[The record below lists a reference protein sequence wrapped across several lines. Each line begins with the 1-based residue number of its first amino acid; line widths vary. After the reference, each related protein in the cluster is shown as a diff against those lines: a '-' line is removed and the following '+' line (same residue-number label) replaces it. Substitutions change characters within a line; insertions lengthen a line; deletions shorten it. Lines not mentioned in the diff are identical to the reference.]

1 MSKEIKNLEAQILAS
16 FVVYPQEIDEFL
28 QIAPLKCFSSKA
40 REILHLIMALND
52 EKILNENNLSLR
64 AKDELKQSELF
75 LQTLATLPSSNI
87 KSLAPLLKKSYQI
100 NLQEQIALKMQNA
113 SANNAVLDLEILSK
127 EMELESNEF
136 KNLNEWRHYYET
148 QPPLPFYSCGIS
160 FLDSCVNGGFRVGQL
175 ILISGDPEAGK
186 TRLGVQILE
195 NISKKFKVC
204 FFCFEF
210 TIQDYLQSLQ
220 KSKKQLNAENMILIN
235 DGFDIHELLSNIK
248 ALYKKGVRV
257 FFIDSQMRIS
267 SNEGSN
273 MEEKE
278 SFKFSSLAKLAHTL
292 GLLIFLV
299 IQNSKEDRENPMG
312 SKKGGHEAN
321 IIMRIERI
329 KPEKGDYTQKLN
341 EFDEN
346 TRLFLVKKNKQT
358 GKHFK
363 EKVHFNTQ
371 DLRFYELLNEVE
383 NVEFEISQKELQKA
397 VENDPF

>member
-1 MSKEIKNLEAQILAS
+1 MKEMMNLEAQILAS

-28 QIAPLKCFSSKA
+28 QVAPLKCFSSKG
-40 REILHLIMALND
+40 REILHLILSLND
-52 EKILNENNLSLR
+52 EKILNESTLSLK
-64 AKDELKQSELF
+64 AKTELKGTELF
-75 LQTLATLPSSNI
+75 LQTLASLPNSNVL
-87 KSLAPLLKKSYQI
+87 SLAPLLKKQYQI
-100 NLQEQIALKMQNA
+100 QMQEQIALKMQNA
-113 SANNAVLDLEILSK
+113 SANKAVLDLEILSK
-127 EMELESNEF
+127 EMELEANEF
-136 KNLNEWRHYYET
+136 KNLSQWQHYYEN

-175 ILISGDPEAGK
+175 VLISGDPEAGK

-210 TIQDYLQSLQ
+210 TIQDYLQSLE
-220 KSKKQLNAENMILIN
+220 KCKKQLRAENMILIN
-235 DGFDIHELLSNIK
+235 DGFDIHEVIANIK

-267 SNEGSN
+267 SFEGSN

-278 SFKFSSLAKLAHTL
+278 SFKFSSLAKLAHSL

-321 IIMRIERI
+321 IIIRIERI
-329 KPEKGDYTQKLN
+329 KPDKNDYAQKLN

-346 TRLFLVKKNKQT
+346 ARLFLVKKNKQT

-371 DLRFYELLNEVE
+371 DLRFYALSNEPE
-383 NVEFEISQKELQKA
+383 RVEFEISQKELEKA
-397 VENDPF
+397 VQDDIF